1 VCPIESMPPEQSA
14 APSPVAPTG
23 APSPG
28 TFGIDPPGE
37 PPYVMPHH
45 HSDIDNWKFPER
57 NYYVFICLSV
67 LLGFFGLDHFYLR
80 SFNTAMQ
87 KFFVNLISFG
97 LWYFWDIIQIAYDSK
112 RVRDEGLTGPFD
124 WIRGIGRGVFIDP
137 VKKVADDK
145 NPGAKVI
152 RTKKDIVIYAL
163 LTIFFGWMGIDKL
176 YLGLPWQGLTK
187 LLTTV
192 NIFTFL
198 FGLLWVFYDM
208 FNVLF
213 FQKSVVHG
221 SISPPMP
228 YNLLFTVGLSGEP
241 LFMPEEVTKETLA
254 KEAVE
259 AKQKGWAGAVGV
271 DISGGMLPTVK
282 SPIDLQTFRFLY
294 RELAVPLLQ
303 PTVGTGVQ
311 KVDQGVKLT
320 EKAVAVGTE
329 VAATGPKIAGAVTT
343 QMAAATDPN
352 KLMGQIQAAAAD
364 KVAERTGQAGGGS
377 SSTGSGPIIA
387 GTLTAVVLAGAVKVI
402 SELLSDKKR

>member
-1 VCPIESMPPEQSA
+1 
-14 APSPVAPTG
+14 
-23 APSPG
+23 
-28 TFGIDPPGE
+28 
-37 PPYVMPHH
+37 
-45 HSDIDNWKFPER
+45 
-57 NYYVFICLSV
+57 
-67 LLGFFGLDHFYLR
+67 
-80 SFNTAMQ
+80 MQ
-87 KFFVNLISFG
+87 KFFINMVSFG

-145 NPGAKVI
+145 DPGAKVV

-163 LTIFFGWMGIDKL
+163 LTIFFGWMGVDKL

-213 FQKSVVHG
+213 FQSSVVHG
-221 SISPPMP
+221 EISAPLP
-228 YNLLFTVGLSGEP
+228 YNLLFTVGLSGET
-241 LFMPEEVTKETLA
+241 LFMPEEVTKENLA
-254 KEAVE
+254 KEAVAAKE
-259 AKQKGWAGAVGV
+259 AGWAGAVG
-271 DISGGMLPTVK
+271 INGSGGMLPGP
-282 SPIDLQTFRFLY
+282 PIDLQTFRFLY

-320 EKAVAVGTE
+320 EKAVAVGSE
-329 VAATGPKIAGAVTT
+329 VASTAPKIAGAVTT

-364 KVAERTGQAGGGS
+364 KAAGRVGGQAGGGTGS
-377 SSTGSGPIIA
+377 GGSGPIIA